1 MERKKEIKDKPLL
14 QATIEDFWQVGIEM
28 GLVVPKHS
36 YDCAGIE
43 SNPKLILGIKAL
55 GQELGISVSSVN
67 RIISQ
72 CTLDYAIYKR
82 GKLIWFDLREVL
94 KILKK

>member
-1 MERKKEIKDKPLL
+1 MKNRLNLKDKLLL
-14 QATIEDFWQVGIEM
+14 QATLEDFWQVGIEM

-36 YDCAGIE
+36 YDCAEIE

-67 RIISQ
+67 RLISQ
-72 CTLDYAIYKR
+72 GTLDSAIYKR

>member
-43 SNPKLILGIKAL
+43 SKPKLILGIKAL

-67 RIISQ
+67 RLISQ
-72 CTLDYAIYKR
+72 GTLDSAIYKR
-82 GKLIWFDLREVL
+82 GKLIWFDLSEVL